1 MEGRAQQCCAP
12 TDLLLQQNVS
22 DRRSVISSS
31 RLRCKLP
38 QMLQQNVSDRRS
50 VIVVVDT
57 GRGEAA
63 PYPSS

>member
-22 DRRSVISSS
+22 DRRSVI
-31 RLRCKLP
+31 
-38 QMLQQNVSDRRS
+38 
-50 VIVVVDT
+50 VVVDT

-63 PYPSS
+63 PCPLLVNLVHRITSIAEVYPS

>member
-12 TDLLLQQNVS
+12 TDLL
-22 DRRSVISSS
+22 
-31 RLRCKLP
+31 
-38 QMLQQNVSDRRS
+38 LQQNVSDRRS